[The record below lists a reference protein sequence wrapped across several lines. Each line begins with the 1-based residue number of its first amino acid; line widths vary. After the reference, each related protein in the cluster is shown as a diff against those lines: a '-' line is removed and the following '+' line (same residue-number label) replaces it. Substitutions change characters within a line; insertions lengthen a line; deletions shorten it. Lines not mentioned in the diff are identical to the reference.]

1 MKRNRDRNFGSALI
15 LSLWALMLLSAT
27 LFAWV
32 KYIDQDISIATQA
45 NAELD
50 ALALAHSGVNV
61 AVHPNV
67 TRATPLL
74 HKRFSP
80 TRGYDVRLT
89 SEAGKLNLRWLFHE
103 AVANQQ
109 TPLATAKLTLFKRYL
124 ERRGLSFEQRQALV
138 DCILDWLDPDNL
150 QRING
155 AEEEPN
161 YHPPNRGEFLSVD
174 ELALVKN
181 SKPLTSQAGWRDD
194 FTIFSQPGVIDLQ
207 SAPLELLEILPNVG
221 DANARRFVQIR
232 AGADKLDGTKDD
244 HIFKDINEAMQ
255 YLNIA
260 GPAAAQL
267 AQFVTVEPQPPI
279 LRIVSVGQ
287 SGKVYR
293 QIEAVAGR
301 VQGGQPT
308 FLWWKEL

>member
-1 MKRNRDRNFGSALI
+1 MTRNRDNIGSALI
-15 LSLWALMLLSAT
+15 LSLWALMLLSAAV
-27 LFAWV
+27 FAWV
-32 KYIDQDISIATQA
+32 KLIDQDISVATQA
-45 NAELD
+45 NAELE
-50 ALALAHSGVNV
+50 ALAFAHSGVNV

-67 TRATPLL
+67 SRATPIL

-80 TRGYDVRLT
+80 ARGYDVRLT
-89 SEAGKLNLRWLFHE
+89 SEAGKLNLRWLFRE
-103 AVANQQ
+103 AVGNQQ
-109 TPLATAKLTLFKRYL
+109 SPLATAKLTLFKRYL
-124 ERRGLSFEQRQALV
+124 ERRGLTFEQRQALV

-174 ELALVKN
+174 ELAQVKN

-194 FTIFSQPGVIDLQ
+194 FTIFSQPGLIDLQ

-221 DANARRFVQIR
+221 DANARRFLQIR
-232 AGADKLDGTKDD
+232 AGPDKLDGTEDD
-244 HIFKDINEAMQ
+244 RIFKDLNEALRF
-255 YLNIA
+255 LNI
-260 GPAAAQL
+260 GSTAAQEL
-267 AQFVTVEPQPPI
+267 AQFVTVEPNPPI
-279 LRIVSVGQ
+279 LRIESVGQ